1 MFSLSVINDTHGLE
15 ILGYA
20 SEWLKTETRFSTC
33 VQTKLHMGIYFKT
46 TCTLT
51 KTEFVIFVISFFIL
65 KFIHVALLQ

>member
-1 MFSLSVINDTHGLE
+1 MFSLSAINDTHGLE

-46 TCTLT
+46 TLT
-51 KTEFVIFVISFFIL
+51 KTALNLLFLSFHFL
-65 KFIHVALLQ
+65 S